1 MNVVKVL
8 PPLVVSEEDLER
20 FAAALDAVLAQAERL
35 PRAMIGF
42 ALRAARAGVA
52 AGRT

>member
-8 PPLVVSEEDLER
+8 PPLVVGEEDLER
-20 FAAALDAVLAQAERL
+20 FAAALDAVLARAERL
-35 PRAMIGF
+35 PRAMMGF

-52 AGRT
+52 AGGT